1 MDPKKLT
8 ERAQDAI
15 LAAQRLAE
23 GAHNPQIEPEHV
35 LIALLDQ
42 AEGVVPQ
49 VLDRLDANK
58 TALRAELPSQVD
70 KLPKAYGG
78 QLHASG
84 RFNTAFNSAKEEAER
99 LKDDFI
105 STEHLLLGVLDSG
118 GAAQR
123 LLAQRGVDKDKVLAA
138 LVQIRGNQRV
148 TSQNPE

>member
-15 LAAQRLAE
+15 LAAQRLTE
-23 GAHNPQIEPEHV
+23 GAHNPQLEPEHV

-49 VLDRLDANK
+49 VLDRLDVN
-58 TALRAELPSQVD
+58 TSALRAELQSEVD

-84 RFNTAFNSAKEEAER
+84 RFNTTFNRAKEEAER
-99 LKDDFI
+99 LKDEYI
-105 STEHLLLGVLDSG
+105 STEHLLLGVLDAG
-118 GAAQR
+118 
-123 LLAQRGVDKDKVLAA
+123 
-138 LVQIRGNQRV
+138 
-148 TSQNPE
+148 